1 MRTLECLCSR
11 PPNGC
16 ATMPHILY
24 LWMTHSVCAHMLPV
38 KRCPLFA
45 CSGHFRVI
53 VTHSDT
59 LKEMDCSGP
68 GGPRRDHPLRHSR
81 GHYLFTPS
89 KTFKRCR
96 QKLRWRQMLRLFLF
110 FFFFHFHRINP
121 RVGRRRLFRS
131 PSFKVAS
138 VWCYCRIWWRKVLLQ
153 ADGQIG
159 ATVPPAVCF
168 KKWTAWDRR
177 LLEVTNYF

>member
-1 MRTLECLCSR
+1 M
-11 PPNGC
+11 ND
-16 ATMPHILY
+16 AF
-24 LWMTHSVCAHMLPV
+24 CAHMLPV

-68 GGPRRDHPLRHSR
+68 GGPRGDHPLRHSR
-81 GHYLFTPS
+81 AHYLSALQRRLSSVAVKVALEASAVFC
-89 KTFKRCR
+89 CR
-96 QKLRWRQMLRLFLF
+96 D
-110 FFFFHFHRINP
+110 FFFHFRRIKP
-121 RVGRRRLFRS
+121 WLGEKLFRS
-131 PSFKVAS
+131 PPFKIAS
-138 VWCYCRIWWRKVLLQ
+138 VWCYCRIWWRTVLLQ

-168 KKWTAWDRR
+168 KKLGRS
-177 LLEVTNYF
+177 LLEVPRRKFL

>member
-1 MRTLECLCSR
+1 MRTLERLCSR

-16 ATMPHILY
+16 ATMPHILDF
-24 LWMTHSVCAHMLPV
+24 MNDAFCAHMLPV

-68 GGPRRDHPLRHSR
+68 GGPRGDHPLRHSR

-89 KTFKRCR
+89 KATFKRCR
-96 QKLRWRQMLRLFLF
+96 QKLRWRQMLCFAAETPPPSFSPKQSEAR
-110 FFFFHFHRINP
+110 
-121 RVGRRRLFRS
+121 RRRLFRS
-131 PSFKVAS
+131 PPFKIAS
-138 VWCYCRIWWRKVLLQ
+138 VWRYCRIW
-153 ADGQIG
+153 
-159 ATVPPAVCF
+159 
-168 KKWTAWDRR
+168 
-177 LLEVTNYF
+177 